1 MEFLRFRMAH
11 RGGVAADGRDI
22 TFHRDTE
29 SFEIGTADS
38 TDGYTRGGFTSRGA
52 FQCRPDVVVTIFDG
66 GGEVGMAGARPSERP
81 IASDLLLG
89 VDIVSGG
96 IRGGVDRVWTH
107 HGLPLGPLRVAD
119 PDRNRRSE
127 AAPMPH
133 PAEELD
139 LVALGDAIAVA
150 LLEARGET
158 EKLARVRAAT
168 NLADVHYLRQG
179 DPLGLGHAVLRA
191 KQHVG
196 DEAFA
201 VLLGDDIMTHRP
213 PLISEMM
220 DLHGRTGGSVIALKE
235 VPHEEISL
243 YGCAEPGDRDGDV
256 VEFRG
261 VVEKPAPEDAPSNLA
276 VVGRYLFTPRIFE
289 FLEDAQPGVGGEI
302 QLTDAMDKL
311 LAVEP
316 MHGLIFESGRY
327 DIGQKIDFLRA
338 TVEMTLERDDLGP
351 EFASFLARLVAERGL
366 T

>member
-1 MEFLRFRMAH
+1 MN
-11 RGGVAADGRDI
+11 
-22 TFHRDTE
+22 
-29 SFEIGTADS
+29 
-38 TDGYTRGGFTSRGA
+38 
-52 FQCRPDVVVTIFDG
+52 PDVVNSSDGTPPPRAAKRVTKAVIPA
-66 GGEVGMAGARPSERP
+66 AG
-81 IASDLLLG
+81 LG
-89 VDIVSGG
+89 TRFLPATKAQPKEMLPV
-96 IRGGVDRVWTH
+96 VDRPAIQYVVEEA
-107 HGLPLGPLRVAD
+107 VAAGID
-119 PDRNRRSE
+119 DILIITGRNKRSLEDHFDRNFELEYLLESKGK
-127 AAPMPH
+127 M
-133 PAEELD
+133 EELSE
-139 LVALGDAIAVA
+139 VV
-150 LLEARGET
+150 E
-158 EKLARVRAAT
+158 
-168 NLADVHYLRQG
+168 LADLADIHFVRQG
-179 DPLGLGHAVLRA
+179 EPLGLGHAVSVAR
-191 KQHVG
+191 KHIG
-196 DEAFA
+196 DNPF
-201 VLLGDDIMTHRP
+201 VVMLGDDIMTHRP

-243 YGCAEPGDRDGDV
+243 YGCAEPGDRGLRRRRLGRRPAHRGLRPPGPRGPGDRDGDV